1 MTDAL
6 LIFDERTKWV
16 TKEKNWLFKFH
27 GNLTAL
33 LDGPQHLVS
42 FRETSHTPTHG
53 TPPPPLSPSSPKSQ
67 RYGFQSNIR
76 IYYVVDG
83 DWLSPTKFSK
93 NKWQTLV

>member
-16 TKEKNWLFKFH
+16 TKKKNWLFKFH

-42 FRETSHTPTHG
+42 FRETSPTPPHG
-53 TPPPPLSPSSPKSQ
+53 TPPPPFPPPPLNLSVTV
-67 RYGFQSNIR
+67 F
-76 IYYVVDG
+76 
-83 DWLSPTKFSK
+83 SPTSGFIMLWMVIGYPPL
-93 NKWQTLV
+93 NFPRINGRP

>member
-16 TKEKNWLFKFH
+16 TKKKNWLFKFH

-42 FRETSHTPTHG
+42 FRETSLTSTHG
-53 TPPPPLSPSSPKSQ
+53 THPPPPFAPPPLNLSAAV
-67 RYGFQSNIR
+67 F
-76 IYYVVDG
+76 
-83 DWLSPTKFSK
+83 SPTSGFTMLLMATGYPPLNFPRINGKP
-93 NKWQTLV
+93 